1 VSPLSPVPSQE
12 AAPAL
17 PSSSVV
23 DLTVGAVSDTEL
35 RRRAANGDQAA
46 LVELAR
52 RGSMLVEA
60 A

>member
-1 VSPLSPVPSQE
+1 MPLSPVPIHE
-12 AAPAL
+12 ATSYAPT
-17 PSSSVV
+17 SNVI
-23 DLTVGAVSDTEL
+23 DLTVGSVSDTEL

-46 LVELAR
+46 IAELAR